1 MDILAAF
8 TIIISVGI
16 FMAILVPI
24 VLEDS
29 PVALLVA
36 ALAPVVVAYWVG
48 SIGLVS
54 LFICLLIVCLP
65 FALYNPQKK
74 R

>member
-8 TIIISVGI
+8 TIFLSLGV
-16 FMAILVPI
+16 FMAILVP
-24 VLEDS
+24 VMLDDS
-29 PVALLVA
+29 PVALLVT
-36 ALAPVVVAYWVG
+36 ALVPVVVAYWVG
-48 SIGLVS
+48 SLGFVS

-65 FALYNPQKK
+65 FALYSPQK

>member
-1 MDILAAF
+1 M
-8 TIIISVGI
+8 
-16 FMAILVPI
+16 
-24 VLEDS
+24 LEDS

>member
-8 TIIISVGI
+8 AIILSLGL
-16 FMAILVPI
+16 FMAILVP
-24 VLEDS
+24 VMLEDS
-29 PVALLVA
+29 PMLLLAGALSPVA
-36 ALAPVVVAYWVG
+36 VG
-48 SIGLVS
+48 YHLGTIGLTT

-65 FALYNPQKK
+65 FALYSPQK

>member
-8 TIIISVGI
+8 TIIMSVGI
-16 FMAILVPI
+16 FMATLVP
-24 VLEDS
+24 VMLEDS
-29 PVALLVA
+29 PAMLLVA

-48 SIGLVS
+48 TIGLVS

-65 FALYNPQKK
+65 FALYSPQKN

>member
-8 TIIISVGI
+8 TIFLSLGL
-16 FMAILVPI
+16 FMAILVP
-24 VLEDS
+24 VMLEDS
-29 PVALLVA
+29 PVALLVT
-36 ALAPVVVAYWVG
+36 ALVPVVVAYWVG
-48 SIGLVS
+48 SLGFVS

-65 FALYNPQKK
+65 FALYSPQK

>member
-48 SIGLVS
+48 SIGFVS

>member
-8 TIIISVGI
+8 TIFLSLGV
-16 FMAILVPI
+16 FMAILVP
-24 VLEDS
+24 VMLEDS
-29 PVALLVA
+29 PVALLVT
-36 ALAPVVVAYWVG
+36 ALVPVLVAYWVG
-48 SIGLVS
+48 SLGFVS

-65 FALYNPQKK
+65 FALYSPQK

>member
-8 TIIISVGI
+8 TIIMSVGI
-16 FMAILVPI
+16 FMAILVP
-24 VLEDS
+24 VMLEDS
-29 PVALLVA
+29 PAMLLVA
-36 ALAPVVVAYWVG
+36 ALAPVGVAYWVG

-65 FALYNPQKK
+65 FALYSPQK

>member
-8 TIIISVGI
+8 TIFLSLGL
-16 FMAILVPI
+16 FMAILVP
-24 VLEDS
+24 VMLEDS
-29 PVALLVA
+29 PLALLVT
-36 ALAPVVVAYWVG
+36 ALVPVVVAYWVG
-48 SIGLVS
+48 SLGFVS

-65 FALYNPQKK
+65 FALYSPQK

>member
-8 TIIISVGI
+8 TILLSLGL
-16 FMAILVPI
+16 FMAILVP
-24 VLEDS
+24 VMLEDS
-29 PVALLVA
+29 PVLLLAGALSPVA
-36 ALAPVVVAYWVG
+36 VAYHLG
-48 SIGLVS
+48 TIGLVS

>member
-16 FMAILVPI
+16 FMAILVPV

-29 PVALLVA
+29 PAMLLVA

-65 FALYNPQKK
+65 FALYSPQK